1 MTTQA
6 TARHSAFAVAVY
18 EWLNPLPYGFFT
30 AALIFDIIYA
40 CNAEILWVQGASWL
54 IAIGLIL
61 AIIPRLI
68 NLVQVWVGVSWP
80 QTSAV
85 KLHFWLNLFA
95 IVLAIVNAFVHSRD
109 AYAVVPQG
117 VVLSAIVVT
126 LLSIANILLAV
137 GTRAK

>member
-6 TARHSAFAVAVY
+6 TARHSAFALAVY

-30 AALIFDIIYA
+30 AAMIFDIIYA
-40 CNAEILWVQGASWL
+40 CNAEILWVQAASWL
-54 IAIGLIL
+54 IAIGLVL

-68 NLVQVWVGVSWP
+68 NLVQVWVGASRP
-80 QTSAV
+80 PSSPV
-85 KLHFWLNLFA
+85 KLHFWLNLLA
-95 IVLAIVNAFVHSRD
+95 IALAIVNAFVHSRD

-117 VVLSAIVVT
+117 VVLSVIVVV

-137 GTRAK
+137 GARAK